1 MTITE
6 LSERFK
12 AVKVKD
18 TEILFRDAAGTTYN
32 VAAMFYGLK
41 GTDGTVAH
49 PQVGDEPNCVIIQ
62 VVPVTVTPEA

>member
-18 TEILFRDAAGTTYN
+18 TEILFRDAKGVTFN
-32 VAAMFYGLK
+32 VAGMFYGVK
-41 GTDGTVAH
+41 SEDGTVAH
-49 PQVGDEPNCVIIQ
+49 PQVGDEPNCVIVQ
-62 VVPVTVTPEA
+62 VVPAVTPEA

>member
-6 LSERFK
+6 LTDRFK

-18 TEILFRDAAGTTYN
+18 TEILFRDAVGTTFD
-32 VAAMFYGLK
+32 VAGMFYGLK
-41 GTDGTVAH
+41 GENNAVAH

-62 VVPVTVTPEA
+62 VVPTVVPEA